1 MPEQIAKKKLAAA
14 PETLMNLLSF
24 ALLTFSSIFILID
37 PITVTIVFVS
47 LVKDVDRAHQRAIA
61 RDASLYALVILLV
74 FALAGP
80 IILQLF
86 GITLAAL
93 RIAGGVLLFL
103 IGIEMVYARVSYTK
117 QPVQQSAEAYAEDV
131 AATPLAIPIIA
142 GPGAITT
149 VIVLTGDA
157 TELGWPA
164 IAIVLGAIFL
174 VIFAVYYAMVHSY
187 IIAGGIREKEFKV
200 VNRVLGLLLLAIGV
214 QFIINGIITAL

>member
-1 MPEQIAKKKLAAA
+1 MPEQIVKKVGCRAG
-14 PETLMNLLSF
+14 TLMNLLSF

-164 IAIVLGAIFL
+164 IAIVFGAIFT
-174 VIFAVYYAMVHSY
+174 VIYVVYYAMVHSY

-214 QFIINGIITAL
+214 QFIITGIQAAF

>member
-1 MPEQIAKKKLAAA
+1 MATA
-14 PETLMNLLSF
+14 PGTLMDLLSF

-47 LVKDVDRAHQRAIA
+47 LIKDVDRAHQRVIA
-61 RDASLYALVILLV
+61 RDASLYALIILLV
-74 FALAGP
+74 FALGGP

-117 QPVQQSAEAYAEDV
+117 QPFQQSAQAYAEDV

-157 TELGWPA
+157 AELGWPA
-164 IAIVLGAIFL
+164 IAIVLAAIFV
-174 VIFAVYYAMVHSY
+174 VIFVVYYAMVHSY

-214 QFIINGIITAL
+214 QFIINGIIAAI